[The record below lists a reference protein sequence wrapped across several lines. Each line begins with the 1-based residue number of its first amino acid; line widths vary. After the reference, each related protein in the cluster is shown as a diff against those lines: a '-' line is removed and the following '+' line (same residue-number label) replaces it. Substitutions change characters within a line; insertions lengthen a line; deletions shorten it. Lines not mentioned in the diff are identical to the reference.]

1 MVSVLGYKYPRA
13 FTTLHSINI
22 MLLQY
27 YRKLMRHLS
36 INILIDLALA
46 KKTKTT
52 QIKVCFDIV

>member
-27 YRKLMRHLS
+27 YRKLMCHLS

-46 KKTKTT
+46 KKK
-52 QIKVCFDIV
+52 QKQHKSVF